1 MAPAPAIRPDAR
13 LCMVGGTGTGKSTL
27 ARWLFATQ
35 FGRRSGHRWRVLVD
49 AQDVY
54 ELVPERGVWQG
65 HGEPDW
71 RAEVIRWVPRNPA
84 EPEEYEELYGWLNQ
98 RPGVLTWNDEA
109 TLSSP
114 QGARVPNQRTYQ
126 VAGRKFGRAH
136 IVCSQFPVNIDR
148 TYVDQAE
155 HLFVFQL
162 RRPSDTD
169 HIGKAVG
176 LRGDDLRARLAALPP
191 AGDGRPSHH
200 FLWWSTAR
208 EGLATRE
215 PLTSEQLAQAERLVR
230 ALR

>member
-1 MAPAPAIRPDAR
+1 M
-13 LCMVGGTGTGKSTL
+13 
-27 ARWLFATQ
+27 
-35 FGRRSGHRWRVLVD
+35 
-49 AQDVY
+49 
-54 ELVPERGVWQG
+54 
-65 HGEPDW
+65 
-71 RAEVIRWVPRNPA
+71 
-84 EPEEYEELYGWLNQ
+84 
-98 RPGVLTWNDEA
+98 
-109 TLSSP
+109 
-114 QGARVPNQRTYQ
+114 PNQRTYQ

-215 PLTSEQLAQAERLVR
+215 PLTPEQLAQADRLVR